1 MTEYDCIFSGRSAK
15 PEQCIEGPE
24 DSELDDMPAGWIEIK
39 ITRRFMNPLY
49 LRMLKIRENMTEGQI
64 ARLEA
69 EQGPLADEQK
79 EDIALY
85 NVMVTAGAEDHEM
98 FAKFIEAPMHFY
110 VSSPDED
117 PQVRSALLKALK
129 ALNLEPEQIEE
140 LIG

>member
-1 MTEYDCIFSGRSAK
+1 
-15 PEQCIEGPE
+15 
-24 DSELDDMPAGWIEIK
+24 
-39 ITRRFMNPLY
+39 
-49 LRMLKIRENMTEGQI
+49 
-64 ARLEA
+64 
-69 EQGPLADEQK
+69 
-79 EDIALY
+79 
-85 NVMVTAGAEDHEM
+85 M